1 MREKQAGRER
11 GLGQE
16 RDMQERQ
23 KQGEIH
29 GERLTRKEGGKQD
42 IDTQGAV

>member
-11 GLGQE
+11 GLAQE

-29 GERLTRKEGGKQD
+29 GERLTREEREGNR
-42 IDTQGAV
+42 I